1 MKKRRPHVELILQSC
16 PEENGAAALA
26 MVLSWFRRPA
36 ALRELTAQPMAS
48 AADLVKA
55 AQARGIYAQGYQ
67 MTMEQL
73 VQAPMPLIAH
83 WKFHAFVV
91 VTGVK
96 GGKVYVNS
104 PEEGRLVLSRKDFAA
119 GFTGVTVC
127 FAADEPE
134 SRPAAPGIARELLP
148 RGAAV
153 PVLLACAQ
161 LFIAAGYVVLAVL
174 LRSVAD
180 QLSSPQTGG
189 GLSVCLQ
196 LGLVLLLQGAAAG
209 FQIWLVRRCRKL
221 CRREILQDFCQ
232 RLDSQNI
239 AFFQITAP
247 FRLSEAAGGC
257 AARPAAMARW
267 ALCVSQLISGGACLV
282 VMALQNLPAAAAAA
296 VVAAMFAWLC
306 YRGRESLYSDE
317 KCRSRD
323 RFLTEDLAV
332 RDLAAWE
339 MNRIQ
344 GRDCARFQNWAGVA
358 GSASRGV
365 ETERQRS
372 LWYLA
377 AAAEILLVFC
387 VCLLEMIAG
396 WAGTA
401 DLLSCLVLAAA
412 AAASM
417 GALPGFL
424 AAAAAE
430 KQARES
436 AGEIFR
442 GETEARASTGA
453 QPAKVLTV
461 QTVTVRPKTE
471 DAISVKD
478 ISFTVRQGEILVITG
493 EEAVRS
499 ALAAVVSGLE
509 RPVQGAV
516 YLDSRSTGDLSDREI
531 CESITLLGGGIP
543 FPQGTVRENIAAGF
557 RDITD
562 YAVMEAASDAMLH
575 QSVLL
580 RADGYDTPVSTLS
593 SGERVLLEFAR
604 AFARGT
610 PFLVCDGLT
619 GVLDGKTEDR
629 LIRNLRRRG
638 IGAVLLT
645 EDTALLPKGDI
656 VYRIEAG
663 RTALRERAEFVEGEV
678 YSLV

>member
-1 MKKRRPHVELILQSC
+1 MSLVKKRRPHVELILQSS
-16 PEENGAAALA
+16 PAENGAAALA
-26 MVLSWFRRPA
+26 MVLSCFGRPA
-36 ALRELTAQPMAS
+36 TLRELTARPIAS

-55 AQARGIYAQGYQ
+55 AQSRGIYAQGYQ
-67 MTMEQL
+67 MSFAQL
-73 VQAPMPLIAH
+73 AQAPMPLIAH
-83 WKFHAFVV
+83 WKFCSFVV
-91 VTGVK
+91 VTGVQ
-96 GGKVYVNS
+96 GGKVFVNS
-104 PEEGRLVLSRKDFAA
+104 PEDGCQVLSRRAFEE
-119 GFTGVTVC
+119 GFTGVAIC
-127 FAADEPE
+127 FADAGEPE
-134 SRPAAPGIARELLP
+134 AAPVAPGILRSLLP
-148 RGAAV
+148 EGVAV

-161 LFIAAGYVVLAVL
+161 LFIAGGFVALAVL

-180 QLSSPQTGG
+180 QLSDPQTGS
-189 GLSVCLQ
+189 GLSLCLQ
-196 LGLVLLLQGAAAG
+196 LGLVLLLQCGAAA
-209 FQIWLVRRCRKL
+209 FQVWLLRRCRRR
-221 CRREILQDFCQ
+221 CRALDIQDFQQ
-232 RLDSQNI
+232 RLENQDT
-239 AFFQITAP
+239 AFFRHTSP

-267 ALCVSQLISGGACLV
+267 ALSLCQLVSGGVCLA
-282 VMALQNLPAAAAAA
+282 VMALQNLAAAAAAA
-296 VVAAMFAWLC
+296 VVAAVFVWGCLRC
-306 YRGRESLYSDE
+306 RESLYSDG

-323 RFLTEDLAV
+323 RFLAEDLAA

-339 MNRIQ
+339 MNRL
-344 GRDCARFQNWAGVA
+344 RFQHWAGAA
-358 GSASRGV
+358 GGAFRPTAVGRLRSR
-365 ETERQRS
+365 
-372 LWYLA
+372 WYLA
-377 AAAEILLVFC
+377 AAAEVLLVFC

-401 DLLSCLVLAAA
+401 DLLGCLVLAAA

-417 GALPGFL
+417 GALPGLL
-424 AAAAAE
+424 AQAAAE

-442 GETEARASTGA
+442 GEMEARAPTGA

-461 QTVTVRPKTE
+461 QTVTVRPKGENATP
-471 DAISVKD
+471 VKD
-478 ISFTVRQGEILVITG
+478 ISFTVHQGEILVITG

-509 RPVQGAV
+509 RPAQGAV
-516 YLDSRSTGDLSDREI
+516 YLDSRSAGDLSDREI

-619 GVLDGKTEDR
+619 GVLDGETEDR

-656 VYRIEAG
+656 AYRIEAG

>member
-1 MKKRRPHVELILQSC
+1 
-16 PEENGAAALA
+16 
-26 MVLSWFRRPA
+26 MV
-36 ALRELTAQPMAS
+36 S

-73 VQAPMPLIAH
+73 AQAPMPLIAH

-91 VTGVK
+91 VTGVT

-134 SRPAAPGIARELLP
+134 SGPAAPGIARELLP

-189 GLSVCLQ
+189 GLSLCLQ

-221 CRREILQDFCQ
+221 CRRGILQDFCR

-239 AFFQITAP
+239 AFFQTTAP

-257 AARPAAMARW
+257 AARPAVMARW
-267 ALCVSQLISGGACLV
+267 ALCVSQLVSGGVCLV
-282 VMALQNLPAAAAAA
+282 VMALQNLSAAAAAA
-296 VVAAMFAWLC
+296 IVAAVFAWLC

-323 RFLTEDLAV
+323 QYLTE
-332 RDLAAWE
+332 DLAAWE

-344 GRDCARFQNWAGVA
+344 GRDCAHFQNWAGVA
-358 GSASRGV
+358 GSAFRDV

-377 AAAEILLVFC
+377 AAAEVLLVFC

-401 DLLSCLVLAAA
+401 DLLGCLVLAAA

-417 GALPGFL
+417 GALPGLL
-424 AAAAAE
+424 AQAAAE

-436 AGEIFR
+436 VGEIFR
-442 GETEARASTGA
+442 GEMEARAPTGA

-461 QTVTVRPKTE
+461 QTVTVRPKGENATP
-471 DAISVKD
+471 VKD
-478 ISFTVRQGEILVITG
+478 ISFTVHQGEILVITG

-509 RPVQGAV
+509 RPAQGAV
-516 YLDSRSTGDLSDREI
+516 YLDSRSAGDLSDREI

-619 GVLDGKTEDR
+619 GVLDGETEDR

-656 VYRIEAG
+656 AYRIEAG